1 MPKIVI
7 SGISEEV
14 VRTVA
19 PPADPC
25 RGRGAGV
32 PRGVDFF

>member
-14 VRTVA
+14 VRTA
-19 PPADPC
+19 CPPADPC

>member
-14 VRTVA
+14 VRT